1 MEKLINCNIIID
13 IESIEMVSGANQYFE
28 MVFLTSEK
36 TKYKIIFDFVWDL
49 RYSIENGYID
59 RASKFLHEE
68 REKSS
73 VLMIENSEYVKYFEG
88 QVSGTRPTAGIRD
101 YILFDSVDTVV
112 EVLTIKEPVLIKI

>member
-28 MVFLTSEK
+28 IVFLTSEK

-73 VLMIENSEYVKYFEG
+73 VLMIENSEYVKYFES
-88 QVSGTRPTAGIRD
+88 QVSGTRPTESIRS

>member
-1 MEKLINCNIIID
+1 MINCNIVID

-68 REKSS
+68 RK
-73 VLMIENSEYVKYFEG
+73 K
-88 QVSGTRPTAGIRD
+88 
-101 YILFDSVDTVV
+101 VV
-112 EVLTIKEPVLIKI
+112 CL